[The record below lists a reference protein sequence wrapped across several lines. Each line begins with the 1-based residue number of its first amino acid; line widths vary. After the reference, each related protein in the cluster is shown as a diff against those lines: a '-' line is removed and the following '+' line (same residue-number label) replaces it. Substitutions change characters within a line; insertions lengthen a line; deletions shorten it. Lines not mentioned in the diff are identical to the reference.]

1 MVQIEAETLSDNTE
15 SETEMIAAKT
25 DAKMLSCSNQRM
37 QEYAYGKQSLKMSL
51 KNPGSF
57 EQHGLAIEY
66 ASSYDIIYSST
77 NMYGGQV
84 RSSFSIPVT
93 NCTYEKTN
101 NWLSLIYYKCFTSAW
116 LKTCCLFFM

>member
-1 MVQIEAETLSDNTE
+1 
-15 SETEMIAAKT
+15 MIAAKT

-101 NWLSLIYYKCFTSAW
+101 NWLSLIYYTCFTSAW
-116 LKTCCLFFM
+116 LKTCCLFFL